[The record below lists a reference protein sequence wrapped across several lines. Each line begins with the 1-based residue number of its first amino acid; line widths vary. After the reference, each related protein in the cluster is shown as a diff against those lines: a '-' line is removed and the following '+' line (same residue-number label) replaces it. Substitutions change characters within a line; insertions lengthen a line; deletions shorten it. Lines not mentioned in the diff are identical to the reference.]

1 MTLLQSPHPST
12 SPVTLGYQDIYILF
26 HTDRFPLSKTITG
39 SHFSQGQLF
48 IGMPCQPT
56 YQFFPPWHSS
66 AVLFARWSMS
76 LPKHQFLFLPF
87 NYTNTLFT
95 LYKLIS
101 PPFSK
106 LLFQLTPFKT
116 WFLEA
121 RARVGR
127 PQTSSSPPVI
137 LLLVVPT
144 RLFCFGSLV
153 ILDVARCYLWLF
165 TLYIKIKIGKNSC

>member
-1 MTLLQSPHPST
+1 MTLHFWQSVLSQLYTCSGFWCSLRDLCMLFDTANRNPIVQSIINRFNSSDNRLWFSCPIPNTTLLQSPHPSI
-12 SPVTLGYQDIYILF
+12 SPVILGYQDIYILF
-26 HTDRFPLSKTITG
+26 HTDRFPLLKTITG

-56 YQFFPPWHSS
+56 YQFFPPWYSS

-101 PPFSK
+101 PP
-106 LLFQLTPFKT
+106 
-116 WFLEA
+116 
-121 RARVGR
+121 
-127 PQTSSSPPVI
+127 SSM
-137 LLLVVPT
+137 L
-144 RLFCFGSLV
+144 
-153 ILDVARCYLWLF
+153 
-165 TLYIKIKIGKNSC
+165 